1 MLGNIPL
8 EIESYELESFVYKRK
23 RRLKRHVA
31 ERTKRKRVLF
41 LSTSLTLII
50 ISAFLITYNIYLSKS
65 SKDLGFAVEHNFT
78 TGFSSDIKLL
88 RVQKMSLIYYDGETA
103 IVEASGLSK
112 DPPHKN
118 TTVKGTFKKDG
129 NKSWYLEKNLS

>member
-1 MLGNIPL
+1 MLSNIPI
-8 EIESYELESFVYKRK
+8 EAESYELDSFIYKRK
-23 RRLKRHVA
+23 RRLKRHIV
-31 ERTKRKRVLF
+31 ERTKRKRILF

-50 ISAFLITYNIYLSKS
+50 VSAFLITNNIYLSKS
-65 SKDLGFAVEHNFT
+65 SKDLGFAVEYNFT
-78 TGFSSDIKLL
+78 TGFFSDNKLL

-112 DPPHKN
+112 APPHKN
-118 TTVKGTFKKDG
+118 TSLKGSFKKDE